1 MPALMRDRSLCRR
14 RGVWLFPLILAC
26 ARVTSAQTDPRHV
39 LLLYSYDREFGPHN
53 TFAAMF
59 RTELSRSFAQPIDL
73 IEVSLQAARS
83 NRRAPDESIVA
94 ALQSTLASRPL
105 DLVVPIG
112 GPAAVFAEKYRQQL
126 FPSTPMLLAAV
137 DRRFLE
143 RSTLS
148 ANDAAVAIEHDPP
161 RMVENILRLLPDTTT
176 LFVVI
181 GASQREQFWLDELK
195 RGLRPFE
202 SRLTL
207 IWTNELS
214 FAEMLKRCAALPPRS
229 AIFYAILSLDAK
241 GVPHAEE
248 RTLRELHTA
257 ANAPIFGLY
266 TTQLGRGI
274 VGGPLLSLEDL
285 SRNAAGAADRMLRGE
300 SARGIAIPT
309 QVAGAPTFDWR
320 ELRRWGI
327 RAERLQPGSVVRFR
341 ELTLWERYQRPLLAG
356 ATLVLVQGLLVS
368 LLLVNLAAR
377 RRKERSLH
385 DAVVELDVA
394 RAGLSGLSRR
404 LMQAHEDERARIAHD
419 LHENLGQRLV
429 ALTLRLRSLSGAL
442 HGSAGDMRTR
452 VEELSRRFAALTAD
466 IVAISDPVY
475 GRLELLGFAA
485 AARSFCGEFAAQRDV
500 IIDFCS
506 DGVPDDLSTDVALAL
521 FRVLQEALGNAVKH
535 AVVRRMSVSIHG
547 DSEEI
552 HLEVADEGVG
562 FEPESVM
569 KNHALGL
576 ISMRERL
583 KLVDGECTIESRPG
597 AGTRIHAR
605 VLLRRRDG

>member
-1 MPALMRDRSLCRR
+1 MLALMRHRLPCRR
-14 RGVWLFPLILAC
+14 RAVWLFLLFLAW
-26 ARVTSAQTDPRHV
+26 ARAAAAQTDPRNV

-53 TFAAMF
+53 AFAGLF

-73 IEVSLQAARS
+73 IEVSLQPARS
-83 NRRAPDESIVA
+83 THRAPDESIA
-94 ALQSTLASRPL
+94 AELQSTFASRRL
-105 DLVVPIG
+105 DLVVSIG
-112 GPAAVFAEKYRQQL
+112 GPAAVFAKKYRHQL

-143 RSTLS
+143 SSTLS
-148 ANDAAVAIEHDPP
+148 TNDAAVAIEHDPP
-161 RMVENILRLLPDTTT
+161 RMVENVLRLLPDTTT

-181 GASQREQFWLDELK
+181 GASQRERFWLDELK

-214 FAEMLKRCAALPPRS
+214 FAEMLKRCAALPPHS
-229 AIFYAILSLDAK
+229 AIFYAVLSLDAL
-241 GVPHAEE
+241 GVPQVEE
-248 RTLRELHTA
+248 LTLRELHRA

-285 SRNAAGAADRMLRGE
+285 SRNAAGAADRILRGE
-300 SARGIAIPT
+300 SARRIAIPT

-327 RAERLQPGSVVRFR
+327 RDERLQPGSIVRFR
-341 ELTLWERYQRPLLAG
+341 ELTPWERYRSPLLAVAALLVVQG
-356 ATLVLVQGLLVS
+356 VLVSVLLGNAV
-368 LLLVNLAAR
+368 AR

-404 LMQAHEDERARIAHD
+404 LMQDHEDERARIARD
-419 LHENLGQRLV
+419 LHENLCQRMV

-442 HGSAGDMRTR
+442 HESAGDMRIR
-452 VEELSRRFAALTAD
+452 VEELSRRFAALTGD
-466 IVAISDPVY
+466 ILAISDPVY
-475 GRLELLGFAA
+475 GRLEVLGLAA
-485 AARSFCGEFAAQRDV
+485 VARSFCRELSAQKEV
-500 IIDFCS
+500 LIDFRGE
-506 DGVPDDLSTDVALAL
+506 GVPVDLASDVALAL
-521 FRVLQEALGNAVKH
+521 FRVLQEALGNALTH
-535 AVVRRMSVSIHG
+535 AGVSRISVSMCA
-547 DSEEI
+547 DDEEI
-552 HLEVADEGVG
+552 HLDVADEGIG
-562 FEPESVM
+562 FERERAM
-569 KNHALGL
+569 RNHALGL
-576 ISMRERL
+576 IGMQERL
-583 KLVDGECTIESRPG
+583 KLVDGQCTIESRPG

-605 VLLRRRDG
+605 VPLRRS